1 MNAGGAIILDPKTG
15 DPKRAAGF
23 VVDVTKPADVT
34 VHGNYTKGFY
44 VSLADAGI
52 ERGPYPDPA
61 TAALVADQLAGALE
75 RAN

>member
-44 VSLADAGI
+44 VRLEGTGM
-52 ERGPYPDPA
+52 ERGPYADPA
-61 TAALVADQLAGALE
+61 LAAMMADQLSGALE